1 MTTKQTPKTLLTT
14 DKATLIDIIGMEI
27 EMGGKTFTA
36 DWIDA
41 PKSEDDG
48 KIMIQSDETDVH
60 YIGDKDESIFDA
72 FMEIHSEL
80 RKESK
85 RMTIQLS
92 ETAEILL
99 KRIVESRLGSG
110 AGSGLSLMRE
120 CMVEHLIWEEARRL
134 GVTDYSQSEDCSHPQ
149 TSVPADEDLER
160 KMEVIQ

>member
-1 MTTKQTPKTLLTT
+1 MTDIQTPKALLTT
-14 DKATLIDIIGMEI
+14 DKATLIDIIGMKI

-60 YIGDKDESIFDA
+60 YIGDKNESIFEA

-80 RKESK
+80 RKEAK
-85 RMTIQLS
+85 RKMTIELS
-92 ETAEILL
+92 KTAEILL

-110 AGSGLSLMRE
+110 SGLGLSLMFD
-120 CMVEHLIWEEARRL
+120 CMVEHLIHEEARRL
-134 GVTDYSQSEDCSHPQ
+134 NVIEDMK
-149 TSVPADEDLER
+149 EE
-160 KMEVIQ
+160 KK